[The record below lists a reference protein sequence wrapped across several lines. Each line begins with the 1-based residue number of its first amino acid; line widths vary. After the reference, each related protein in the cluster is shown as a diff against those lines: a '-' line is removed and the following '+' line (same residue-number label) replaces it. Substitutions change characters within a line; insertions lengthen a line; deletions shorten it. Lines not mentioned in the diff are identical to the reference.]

1 MSNIQAILYQNSL
14 NILISQSF
22 ENSML
27 IPLVRFEI
35 EFFEF
40 LMMMMV
46 GSYMLISHVCSY
58 LFFIWPFVVLLS
70 FTFGFLVA
78 VIAVDLK
85 QTVQVDKDL
94 QIRAYYAGHV
104 RFLDLTSTAFPTL
117 TAMFAQLMMNIFLF
131 NPLHCQVSPHAGFV
145 IILILRF
152 CCLHDVKNV
161 SLALF
166 SGHVTPLATA

>member
-1 MSNIQAILYQNSL
+1 M
-14 NILISQSF
+14 
-22 ENSML
+22 
-27 IPLVRFEI
+27 
-35 EFFEF
+35 
-40 LMMMMV
+40 
-46 GSYMLISHVCSY
+46 
-58 LFFIWPFVVLLS
+58 
-70 FTFGFLVA
+70 
-78 VIAVDLK
+78 DLK

-117 TAMFAQLMMNIFLF
+117 TAMFPQLMMNIFLF

-152 CCLHDVKNV
+152 CCLYDVKNI

-166 SGHVTPLATA
+166 SGHVTPLATAYNLRFGYICCLQVDALFTVIVMSRIA